1 MINGKTESYAP
12 LTDAETGLPVTADN
26 VVALFVPHIFANQF
40 DQADEV
46 YHIDLVDSGEA
57 YVFRDGAA
65 FPARWSRPEMDQP
78 ILLTSLNG
86 TPIFLRP
93 GRTFYQV
100 LGETS
105 TYTQDGT
112 DWRFTFKTP

>member
-1 MINGKTESYAP
+1 
-12 LTDAETGLPVTADN
+12 
-26 VVALFVPHIFANQF
+26 
-40 DQADEV
+40 V

-57 YVFRDGAA
+57 FVFRDGTA
-65 FPARWSRPEMDQP
+65 FPARWYRPDTDQP
-78 ILLTSLNG
+78 IVLASLSG

-100 LGETS
+100 IGETS

-112 DWRFTFKTP
+112 DWHFSFSTP